1 MLDRHGHRHGAGA
14 KAGPV
19 VLTKRLDESVPTG
32 TDQYDDDLAFNMVP
46 GGIYAFEAMLIVRAT
61 VTGNFSYQWIEP
73 DGTFDI
79 QARTDT
85 AVVSLTEATGASL
98 VAMTAGVARIIH
110 FVGTIVAG
118 AAGGMFRLQWS

>member
-1 MLDRHGHRHGAGA
+1 MLDRHGHRHGAGG
-14 KAGPV
+14 GPV
-19 VLTKRLDESVPTG
+19 VLTKRVNESVPTG
-32 TDQYDDDLAFNMVP
+32 VAQYDDDLAFHMSP
-46 GGIYAFEAMLIVRAT
+46 GGIYAFEAMLIVRAQT
-61 VTGNFSYQWIEP
+61 TGNFTYEWIEP

-85 AVVSLTEATGASL
+85 AVVSLTEATGSSL